1 MRSPLQSI
9 LNANGVDES
18 DDLAG
23 DLLERTNDAIESLA
37 DIDPISTAPILSIP
51 IELGE
56 NELNEEEE
64 VAVEVD
70 VEGQSGVEP
79 PGEIT
84 PLFSS
89 VISSRSVELTKEN
102 TQETIEIETLD
113 GTFTISAQVSESPD
127 GQEYEIAAGDGQEV
141 TVLGGDVQV
150 ETIEVELADPD
161 SE

>member
-18 DDLAG
+18 DDVAG

-37 DIDPISTAPILSIP
+37 DIDPISRAPILSIP

-56 NELNEEEE
+56 NELNEGEEIT
-64 VAVEVD
+64 VEVD
-70 VEGQSGVEP
+70 VEGGSGMEP
-79 PGEIT
+79 PGDIT
-84 PLFSS
+84 PLFGG
-89 VISSRSVELTKEN
+89 VIIPRSVELTREN
-102 TQETIEIETLD
+102 TQETIEIETRD

-141 TVLGGDVQV
+141 EVLGADVQAA
-150 ETIEVELADPD
+150 TIEVELADPD